1 LVLTTII
8 FSSSCNTVSA
18 GLLEELNSTYVT
30 DVSQLPPYTESE
42 LKPDITMTTADHL
55 QGWIDIVGFE
65 NMANISGTLF
75 INGDPAANAVVRGS
89 ASIQSYPNGVNTEL
103 TQEISVKQ
111 VGANIIA
118 TLHAVLKWDMI
129 SCDDKGCWISG
140 SFTETH
146 DWIDSEISP
155 QQFTFPDPQNMTIEQ
170 YPGFAPVSLIRF
182 DNISDSIIFFNITT
196 HNGSVEHLLN
206 IGIVEFTEKGIPYM
220 NVIPFS
226 VWKKLGK
233 GIYHQGRD
241 AIIDNETISL
251 VFLWTPFGKAP
262 DYNFSEYAVYH
273 QNKQTSINP
282 AIGYIIYIVLIFFVG
297 IYIMYR
303 SSRFQ

>member
-1 LVLTTII
+1 M
-8 FSSSCNTVSA
+8 SA

-30 DVSQLPPYTESE
+30 NVSELPQYSESE
-42 LKPDITMTTADHL
+42 LKPDITMTTGEHL

-65 NMANISGTLF
+65 NMANINGTLY

-89 ASIQSYPNGVNTEL
+89 ASIESYPNGVNTEL

-111 VGANIIA
+111 VGVSIIG
-118 TLHAVLKWDMI
+118 TLHAVLTWDTI
-129 SCDDKGCWISG
+129 SCDGDRCWISS

-155 QQFTFPDPQNMTIEQ
+155 QQFTFPGPQNMIIEQ

-182 DNISDSIIFFNITT
+182 DNISDSIISFNITK

-206 IGIVEFTEKGIPYM
+206 IGIVELTEKGIPYM
-220 NVIPFS
+220 NVTPFS
-226 VWKKLGK
+226 VWKKQGK
-233 GIYHQGRD
+233 GIYHQGND
-241 AIIDNETISL
+241 AIIDNETISS
-251 VFLWTPFGKAP
+251 VFLWTPFGRAP

-273 QNKQTSINP
+273 QNKQTSINS
-282 AIGYIIYIVLIFFVG
+282 AIGYIIYIVLIFFIG
-297 IYIMYR
+297 IYIMFR
-303 SSRFQ
+303 SSRFK